1 MSAALG
7 DQDLEWLAD
16 AGHLDAGGTGDLT
29 QLCQGLLAQ
38 ELMALVLLLGVTDTD
53 VRGQMLVARGS
64 VERLLPLLPG
74 EPVAPNQ
81 PLECWVRDVAEQLN
95 PEQRETVLAALRRP
109 PTSRQCLALVRGIG
123 ARRLDR
129 CYEAGLYTV
138 EGLSAA
144 PEEEVAQVTGL
155 PLRVVRSLMA
165 AARSHAEAG
174 GPAQP
179 D

>member
-1 MSAALG
+1 MSPSLG

-16 AGHLDAGGTGDLT
+16 AGHLDAGGPGDLT
-29 QLCQGLLAQ
+29 RLCQALLAQ

-53 VRGQMLVARGS
+53 VRGQVLVARRS
-64 VERLLPLLPG
+64 VERLLPMLPG
-74 EPVAPNQ
+74 EPADPSA
-81 PLECWVRDVAEQLN
+81 PLECWVRVVAARLE
-95 PEQRETVLAALRRP
+95 PVQRERVLAAKRRP
-109 PTSRQCLALVRGIG
+109 PNSRQCLALVRGIG

-144 PEEEVAQVTGL
+144 PEDEVAQVTGL
-155 PLRVVRSLMA
+155 PLRVVRSLLA

-174 GPAQP
+174 GPTP
-179 D
+179 VE